1 MAGKQRLSQH
11 AENLR
16 YSTPTIC
23 DMRARPNEVDLTL
36 WSSTLCEPKLLLH
49 LLDVLDRS
57 QSTADTAASVQTA
70 SKWWEN
76 NG

>member
-1 MAGKQRLSQH
+1 
-11 AENLR
+11 
-16 YSTPTIC
+16 
-23 DMRARPNEVDLTL
+23 MRARPNEVDLTF

-76 NG
+76 SG

>member
-1 MAGKQRLSQH
+1 
-11 AENLR
+11 
-16 YSTPTIC
+16 
-23 DMRARPNEVDLTL
+23 MRARPNEVDLTF

-76 NG
+76 NGWVSTPKICDMRARPNEVDLTF